1 MDMKKYITFILLA
14 IAAMPFLYSC
24 SNYLDK
30 EPDDMLTLS
39 GVFSD
44 ATNTKNWL
52 AGVYDAIPDPL
63 WGYLSYSYGYY
74 LMSDESQIN
83 SELGQFGW
91 NGLLNVQQGSWSPV
105 QMVPSFDLWGTTY
118 QKVRAALLF
127 LANVKAIPEQ
137 RQTAELVERYKN
149 EARFLMAYYY
159 ERMLEVY
166 GPFPLVTTL
175 SNATA
180 SPADLQLPR
189 TPYDDIVTYLDKELL
204 DLSKVLPASYDDTD
218 VGRATSGMCLAIRAR
233 MLMFAASPLFNGNA
247 DYADVANKDGKPLFN
262 STYDVTKWKKAADA
276 AKLVIDMPKY
286 KLYTEKNDDG
296 SIDALMSCMD
306 VHLKDVQQNP
316 EIIFVYPKLTHSYY
330 EYHTLP
336 RGSGFAGC
344 VGTTQNVVDAF
355 FMNNGK
361 SITDDGSGYVATG
374 FSASDNYYN
383 TKYNYGNVN
392 RTTGLVTRAG
402 TFNMY
407 VNREPRFY
415 VNIRYSGQYCSFD
428 DNGRDLDFKK
438 NGLDGAP
445 SHDSPYTGYQ
455 INKAINPSDHS
466 GQAFQYRPGIILRLA
481 EMYLDY
487 AEALNECD
495 PGNADI
501 AKYVNLI
508 RERAG
513 LPDLDA
519 GLSQTQMRDAIRH
532 ERRVEFALEGGTR
545 YMDIRRWKIAED
557 VFKKPIQGMNIQ
569 GATPSDYF
577 KVVDI
582 QTRNFQKKMYLWPIY
597 QNYMDNNA
605 NLVQNKYW

>member
-1 MDMKKYITFILLA
+1 MKKYITFILLA
-14 IAAMPFLYSC
+14 IATIPFLCSC

-30 EPDDMLTLS
+30 EPDDMLTMD
-39 GVFSD
+39 GVFND

-52 AGVYDAIPDPL
+52 AGVYNAIPDPL

-91 NGLLNVQQGSWSPV
+91 NDLLNVQQGSWSPV
-105 QMVPSFDLWGTTY
+105 KMVPGFDLWGTTY

-127 LANVKAIPEQ
+127 IANVKAIPEQ
-137 RQTAELVERYKN
+137 RQTEELVERYKY

-175 SNATA
+175 SNSTA
-180 SPADLQLPR
+180 SPADLQLTR
-189 TPYDDIVTYLDKELL
+189 TPYDSIVNYLDNELL
-204 DLSKVLPASYDDTD
+204 NLSKVLPSSYDDTD
-218 VGRATSGMCLAIRAR
+218 VGRATSGMCLAVRAR
-233 MLMFAASPLFNGNA
+233 MLMFAASPLFNGNS
-247 DYADVANKDGKPLFN
+247 DYADVTNKDGKALFN
-262 STYDVTKWKKAADA
+262 STYDVNKWKKAADA
-276 AKLVIDMPKY
+276 AKKVIDMPQY
-286 KLYTEKNDDG
+286 KLYTEKNPDG
-296 SIDALMSCMD
+296 SLDALMSCMD
-306 VHLKDVQQNP
+306 VHLKGVDENP
-316 EIIFVYPKLTHSYY
+316 EIIFVYPQLTNYYY
-330 EYHTLP
+330 EYHVLP

-344 VGTTQNVVDAF
+344 IGTTQNMVDAF

-361 SITDDGSGYVATG
+361 SITDDGSGYVSTG
-374 FSASDNYYN
+374 FSASDTYYN
-383 TKYNYGNVN
+383 TQYNYGCVN

-415 VNIRYSGQYCSFD
+415 ADIRYSGQYCSFD
-428 DNGRDLDFKK
+428 DNGRDVDFKK
-438 NGLDGAP
+438 GGLDGAP
-445 SHDSPYTGYQ
+445 SHDSPLAGYQ
-455 INKAINPSDHS
+455 INKAINPSDRS
-466 GQAFQYRPGIILRLA
+466 GQTFQYRPGIIIRLA

-487 AEALNECD
+487 AEALNEYD
-495 PGNADI
+495 PGNTDI

-513 LPDLDA
+513 LPDLQS
-519 GLSQTQMRDAIRH
+519 GLSQSQMRDAIRH
-532 ERRVEFALEGGTR
+532 ERQVEFALEGGMR

-557 VFKKPIQGMNIQ
+557 VFKKPIQGMNTQ
-569 GATPSDYF
+569 GTTASDYF

-582 QTRNFQKKMYLWPIY
+582 QTRNWQKKMYLWPIY
-597 QNYMDNNA
+597 QNYMDNNK

>member
-1 MDMKKYITFILLA
+1 MKKYIRFILLT
-14 IAAMPFLYSC
+14 IATLPLLYSC
-24 SNYLDK
+24 DNYLNK
-30 EPDDMLTLS
+30 EPDDMLTLP
-39 GVFSD
+39 GVFND
-44 ATNTKNWL
+44 ATNMKEWL
-52 AGVYDAIPDPL
+52 AGIYDAIPDPL
-63 WGYLSYSYGYY
+63 WDYLSYSYGYY

-105 QMVPSFDLWGTTY
+105 QMVPGFDLWGTTY
-118 QKVRAALLF
+118 QKVRAALIF
-127 LANVKAIPEQ
+127 LDNVKPLPEQ
-137 RQTAELVERYKN
+137 RQTEELIERYKN
-149 EARFLMAYYY
+149 EVRFLMAYYY

-175 SNATA
+175 SDATA

-189 TPYDDIVTYLDKELL
+189 TPYDDIVSYLDKNLL
-204 DLSKVLPASYDDTD
+204 DLSKVLPSSYDDTD
-218 VGRATSGMCLAIRAR
+218 VGHVTSGMCLAVRAR
-233 MLMFAASPLFNGNA
+233 LLMFAASPLFNGNT
-247 DYADVANKDGKPLFN
+247 DYADVTNKDGTALFN
-262 STYDVTKWKKAADA
+262 STYDADKWKKAADA
-276 AKLVIDMPKY
+276 AKQVIDMPLY
-286 KLYTEKNDDG
+286 KLYTEKNEDG
-296 SIDALMSCMD
+296 TLDALMSCMN
-306 VHLKDVQQNP
+306 VHLKGVNENP
-316 EIIFVYPKLTHSYY
+316 EIIFVYPQKTNYYY
-330 EYHTLP
+330 EYHILP

-344 VGTTQNVVDAF
+344 IGTTQNMVDAF

-361 SITDDGSGYVATG
+361 SITDNGSNYNPTG
-374 FSASDNYYN
+374 FSTSDDYYN
-383 TKYNYGNVN
+383 TQYNYGDAN
-392 RTTGLVTRAG
+392 RTTGLVTRKG

-415 VNIRYSGQYCSFD
+415 VNIRYNGEYCTFD
-428 DNGRDLDFKK
+428 DNGRDIDFKK

-445 SHDSPYTGYQ
+445 SHDSPLAGYQ
-455 INKAINPSDHS
+455 INKAVNPSDHN
-466 GQAFQYRPGIILRLA
+466 GQTFQYRPGIIIRLA

-487 AEALNECD
+487 AEALNEYN
-495 PGNADI
+495 PKSTDI

-513 LPDLDA
+513 LPGLPE
-519 GLSQTQMRDAIRH
+519 GLSQSEMRDAIHH
-532 ERRVEFALEGGTR
+532 ERQVEFALEGGMR

-557 VFKKPIQGMNIQ
+557 VFKKPIQGLNTQ
-569 GATPSDYF
+569 GTTANDYY